1 MNVLWDK
8 IFFRINH
15 YSKNIKKHLMAIN
28 LILSNKNIEQFGNI
42 SSGEIFVPDDI
53 IHPGISVSALIYLQ
67 FLNHIIIIKT
77 KVLLFHQAWV
87 IIADFDYLVQ
97 TPSGFYASKCF

>member
-1 MNVLWDK
+1 
-8 IFFRINH
+8 
-15 YSKNIKKHLMAIN
+15 MAIN
-28 LILSNKNIEQFGNI
+28 LILSNKNIEQFGDI
-42 SSGEIFVPDDI
+42 SSGVIFVPDDI
-53 IHPGISVSALIYLQ
+53 SVYVLICLQ

-97 TPSGFYASKCF
+97 TPRFYASKCF